1 LNKRKAMRGGGG
13 YGVAGKMEEAL
24 SAHRDVAKTWR
35 TPPVFF
41 ASREGP
47 KPPISIRRPGFVT
60 AHRFQARFYKVQS
73 DAIAP
78 KSGQRPAAK
87 PNAGT
92 VVAIAAG
99 VLALTALGL
108 NLLPVEVVTGL
119 RLWAGAFP
127 AMLAAVILG
136 PLPGLFAGIAAGCGL
151 GLSTG
156 DWLPAPLLGIAGLS
170 AGILVRRGWSP
181 LSAAVVYWA
190 LLGLP
195 AAWIAHRMMM
205 PDGGLP
211 NLLRALELPFN
222 SLVGGVLADGL
233 RLFPP
238 LRRVAGDW
246 GLLKDRAPFRAY
258 LLSGFTTV
266 ATVPL
271 LFLSLLY
278 GKNLARQ
285 QTVDAARDLNR
296 ATRTVRSAIQDYI
309 RQHELALITL
319 TRQLEAGRSVADAES
334 ALRITR
340 VQYTGFLRLS
350 MTDPRGRLLVR
361 SPEGTSNFNL
371 PQSLISEVMKSDD
384 AAISDVTLDSG
395 PPSLDIAVRYRNTG
409 GDIAGMVE
417 GLLTLDGFPALQRS
431 YDGLRSVSLLVADHR
446 GRVVYTTRPKEFP
459 PGDSMMKSPLWAA
472 AAKADE
478 EGDFRFTLTGAAR
491 DSADDLAQIACRLT
505 TVRPGG
511 ERAWRVILWQPVI
524 EAERNAAVYYTCCI
538 GCSMGIVALC
548 VLLSGLLAS
557 RITEPIE
564 RLVERVR
571 SFDLDLPAGR
581 KTPGATGPAEIA
593 ELYDSFTA
601 MEDRVQAAHSE
612 VKQALVRVDQ
622 ANRELSEA
630 LTSVERQV
638 SVRTRELEDASKRA
652 TMADRAKGEFLANM
666 SHEIRTPMN
675 GILGML
681 HLLQGTTLTAE
692 QKELSDTIHSSAD
705 ALLTILNDILDFSK
719 IEAGKMRLNLES
731 FDIGALLKSV
741 AKLFSGQAAEKKLD
755 LRVEIDSALPAR
767 VACDPDRMRQVLNNL
782 IGNAV
787 KFTTEGYVRIGLIV
801 VRRTGDQVALRFE
814 VEDTGMG
821 MDAEVQARL
830 FQAFAQGDASTT
842 RRFGGTGLGL
852 AITRQLVEMMGGKI
866 SIRSR
871 PEEGSTFSVDLE
883 LPCADLDES
892 QVAAASKEAPPAA
905 SQMQKAKRKLELLV
919 VEDDPTNQKF
929 AKRLLERL
937 GHDVR
942 VVDNGDDALSGWLSG
957 DRYDA
962 VLLDCQLPT
971 MSGFEVASRLRELES
986 RSGIPGTKAHIIAL
1000 TASVLPEDR
1009 KRAIES
1015 GMNDFLSKPLK
1026 VSDLGEALELIPP
1039 RGLAMAA

>member
-1 LNKRKAMRGGGG
+1 M
-13 YGVAGKMEEAL
+13 
-24 SAHRDVAKTWR
+24 
-35 TPPVFF
+35 
-41 ASREGP
+41 
-47 KPPISIRRPGFVT
+47 
-60 AHRFQARFYKVQS
+60 QS

-92 VVAIAAG
+92 AAAIAAG
-99 VLALTALGL
+99 VLALIALGL

-151 GLSTG
+151 GFSTG

-181 LSAAVVYWA
+181 LSAAVAYWA

-195 AAWIAHRMMM
+195 AAWIAHRMMV

-246 GLLKDRAPFRAY
+246 GLLQDRAPFRAY
-258 LLSGFTTV
+258 LLSGFTAV

-278 GKNLARQ
+278 GRNLAQQ

-296 ATRTVRSAIQDYI
+296 ATRTVRGAIQDYI

-319 TRQLEAGRSVADAES
+319 TRQLEAGRSIADAES

-350 MTDPRGRLLVR
+350 MTDTRGRLLAR
-361 SPEGTSNFNL
+361 NPEGASNFNL
-371 PQSLISEVMKSDD
+371 PQSLINDVMKSDD

-395 PPSLDIAVRYRNTG
+395 PPSLDIAVRYRTPG
-409 GDIAGMVE
+409 GEIAGMVE

-459 PGDSMMKSPLWAA
+459 PGDSMMNSPLWAA

-478 EGDFRFTLTGAAR
+478 EGDFRFVLNGRSR
-491 DSADDLAQIACRLT
+491 DSAADLAQIACRLT

-638 SVRTRELEDASKRA
+638 SLRTRELEDASKRA

-666 SHEIRTPMN
+666 SHEIRTPITA
-675 GILGML
+675 ILGFSDL
-681 HLLQGTTLTAE
+681 LIHDQRLQNEFPNWFESAQTVYRNGEHLLSL
-692 QKELSDTIHSSAD
+692 I
-705 ALLTILNDILDFSK
+705 NDVLDLSK
-719 IEAGKMRLNLES
+719 IEAGRLLIESIRCSPLEIVRDVCQLMSLKASEKDLTLDVS
-731 FDIGALLKSV
+731 FRTDIPVTAV
-741 AKLFSGQAAEKKLD
+741 T
-755 LRVEIDSALPAR
+755 
-767 VACDPDRMRQVLNNL
+767 DPTRIKQVLINL
-782 IGNAV
+782 VGNAV
-787 KFTTEGYVRIGLIV
+787 KFTPRGSVQITVDIHSSGHATMLAV
-801 VRRTGDQVALRFE
+801 E
-814 VEDTGMG
+814 VTDTGIG
-821 MDAEVQARL
+821 MTSAQIDRL
-830 FQAFAQGDASTT
+830 FQPFTQADASTT

-852 AITRQLVEMMGGKI
+852 VISKRIVEALGGQV
-866 SIRSR
+866 SVVSQCG
-871 PEEGSTFSVDLE
+871 EGSTFRVL
-883 LPCADLDES
+883 LPLIVPTESAWLTPAEALTALREPLPRPQISAGPQLTGRILVADDGI
-892 QVAAASKEAPPAA
+892 
-905 SQMQKAKRKLELLV
+905 
-919 VEDDPTNQKF
+919 DNQ
-929 AKRLLERL
+929 RLLRQIL
-937 GHDVR
+937 TRAGADVT
-942 VVDNGDDALSGWLSG
+942 VAENGLEAVRAWQAANLAGCPFALILM
-957 DRYDA
+957 DMQMPE
-962 VLLDCQLPT
+962 LDGYQAT
-971 MSGFEVASRLRELES
+971 RRLREL
-986 RSGIPGTKAHIIAL
+986 GATIPIIAL
-1000 TASVLPEDR
+1000 TAHAMTGDRDLCLQAGCDDYLTKPFER
-1009 KRAIES
+1009 KRLLETLRKRLLETPL
-1015 GMNDFLSKPLK
+1015 LSIDPHHDGTLRTN
-1026 VSDLGEALELIPP
+1026 AP
-1039 RGLAMAA
+1039 